1 MHANGFT
8 QEKESVPDRRARF
21 FADMQKAYDEA
32 VRKKMTGELGLTVNL
47 NDGNPVSRVISIRE
61 TSR

>member
-1 MHANGFT
+1 MYANGVT

-21 FADMQKAYDEA
+21 FADMQRAYDEA

-47 NDGNPVSRVISIRE
+47 NDGTPVSRVIVIRDS
-61 TSR
+61 SR

>member
-1 MHANGFT
+1 MHTNGV
-8 QEKESVPDRRARF
+8 QDKETVAERSARF
-21 FADMQKAYDEA
+21 FADLRRAYDDA
-32 VRKKMTGELGLTVNL
+32 ARKKMTGELGLTVNL

>member
-1 MHANGFT
+1 MHANGFA
-8 QEKESVPDRRARF
+8 QEKETVPDRRARF